1 MGKLL
6 IVNGSPRAPKSNS
19 KKYIAIL
26 KKFWKGQVEE
36 YMVTAKDHKSVLSKI
51 QEYDHLVFVF
61 PLYVDS
67 LPVPFMDFLKQLEQL
82 HKERKPILHV
92 LINCGFLESEQ
103 NEVAIKIMKLFCKKS
118 HFSYGMTLCIG
129 SGEAI
134 LTTPFAFMVKRKI
147 RKFVYGIQHEKQ
159 KILKVTMPLSKK
171 SFIKASTKYWEKYGR
186 QNKITKEQM
195 ATMKIEE

>member
-1 MGKLL
+1 MAKLL

-26 KKFWKGQVEE
+26 KKIWNGQVEE
-36 YMVTAKDHKSVLSKI
+36 YMVTAKDHESVLSKI
-51 QEYDHLVFVF
+51 QQYDHLVFVF

-67 LPVPFMDFLKQLEQL
+67 IPVPFMDFLKQLEKVQ
-82 HKERKPILHV
+82 KERKPRLHV
-92 LINCGFLESEQ
+92 LINCGFLEAEQ
-103 NEVAIKIMKLFCKKS
+103 NEVAIKIIKLFCKKN

-134 LTTPFAFMVKRKI
+134 LTTPFAFIVKGKI
-147 RKFVYGIQHEKQ
+147 RKFVYGIQRGKQ
-159 KILKVTMPLSKK
+159 KTLKATMPLSKK
-171 SFIKASTKYWEKYGR
+171 IFIKASAKYWEEYGR

-195 ATMKIEE
+195 KTMKIEE